1 MHENELLGDFMKQF
15 RQIVLQVK
23 SYNMDV
29 ILQILKRS
37 INLDT
42 QFLAKK
48 SPVSIDDLFKR
59 ANKYVMLEDDVW
71 VAS

>member
-1 MHENELLGDFMKQF
+1 MKQF